1 MRNNFNKLTNELNIL
16 KKTIDSVSSLS
27 QISSKNFSSYRSFII
42 RKEFLESKISKLL
55 QKRKIALQ
63 KYNNKNTAWMND
75 GFMNCR
81 RYYKLEQKAAYH
93 RDKTLYKLGFLL
105 NKPCPPSIQFFKN
118 FYSDCILF
126 PISDKLL
133 NNKNR
138 IISYFNS
145 ISEKSPIYKYFKKM
159 HNFIQKDLPVKLTN
173 AAVSGTKRSIL
184 SYRKFTTLLNNN
196 IQAFSRNISCNPAI
210 RYLSYVKHQAEREAI
225 LQSNNFSPKQNEFRA
240 RLAVPSISYTQ
251 PYSSSFQPSYTEKCS
266 VSPRSC
272 ISKTTTNNPKNNET
286 DLYL

>member
-55 QKRKIALQ
+55 QKREIALK
-63 KYNNKNTAWMND
+63 KYNDKNTAWLND

-81 RYYKLEQKAAYH
+81 RYYKLEQKAAYQ
-93 RDKTLYKLGFLL
+93 RDKALYKFGFMP
-105 NKPCPPSIQFFKN
+105 NKPCPPSIQSFKN
-118 FYSDCILF
+118 FYSDYILF
-126 PISDKLL
+126 PISDKFL
-133 NNKNR
+133 NNKNK

-145 ISEKSPIYKYFKKM
+145 ISEKSPTCKCFKKI
-159 HNFIQKDLPVKLTN
+159 HSFIQKDLPVKLTN
-173 AAVSGTKRSIL
+173 VAVSGTKRSIL
-184 SYRKFTTLLNNN
+184 SYRKFTNFLNNN
-196 IQAFSRNISCNPAI
+196 IQAFSRNISCNPTI

-225 LQSNNFSPKQNEFRA
+225 LQSSNFSTKQNEFRA
-240 RLAVPSISYTQ
+240 RLAVPLISYSQ
-251 PYSSSFQPSYTEKCS
+251 PYSSSFQHLYTKKRS
-266 VSPRSC
+266 VPPHSC
-272 ISKTTTNNPKNNET
+272 ISKTANISKNNEA